1 VSVNGK
7 LVEDIMCKFK
17 GECAHFR
24 FNKCLFYTQDSA
36 SAKLST
42 SSHETDYSTGRS
54 GDSITEE
61 ERFKGTVDRTKT
73 THMTD
78 IKEIHR
84 LLQCVWNKTEMCC
97 TCFIKLD
104 KVVHTILFCHRIFY
118 QKILPVPNVW

>member
-1 VSVNGK
+1 MSLNGK

-36 SAKLST
+36 SSKLST

-61 ERFKGTVDRTKT
+61 ERFKGTVDRVLRQNVASLNVYVTK
-73 THMTD
+73 
-78 IKEIHR
+78 R
-84 LLQCVWNKTEMCC
+84 NC
-97 TCFIKLD
+97 
-104 KVVHTILFCHRIFY
+104 Y
-118 QKILPVPNVW
+118 